1 MGFYMRAYNS
11 EEKYDISRFMDYKEG
26 VYDVIDSPFINRLR
40 QLPTVQY
47 YYVNNGYREI
57 DLISQQVYG
66 TPFLAYVIQFYNG
79 DFREVFPEDAVL
91 KLFSLENLNELYYEL
106 YAKSNIG

>member
-1 MGFYMRAYNS
+1 MRSFNS

-47 YYVNNGYREI
+47 YYVDNGYREI
-57 DLISQQVYG
+57 DLISQHAYG

-79 DFREVFPEDAVL
+79 DYRETFPEGTVL
-91 KLFSLENLNELYYEL
+91 RLFSLENLEELYYEL